1 MRQNESS
8 QPDAAAGA
16 SLSAEQGSSRPVEK
30 ETAPLCSAALLLSCS
45 ISEDRYAD
53 LHVHSSASDG
63 LFSPA
68 EVVALAAGKGFAAL
82 SISDHDTVAGLP
94 EGFAAAKKQGIELLA
109 GVELSTYLEE
119 SVEAASSRLETR
131 QDAASTASEVHI
143 LGYCFDCENEALLSA
158 LERLCA
164 DRVRRIEEMIRLL
177 RELGVSLDRSSIDAA
192 AAFGSVGRLHLARV
206 LYRQGLVSNVRQAFV
221 KYIGRGKPAYV
232 PRAQIPPEEACR
244 LIREAGGIPV
254 LAHPSLLDRQSLIPK
269 LVKEGIEGIEAF
281 YSKVTLDVAKH
292 YCRLAKKYGLL
303 VTGGSDCH
311 QGEGAD
317 FLLGTVKL
325 DYKYVQK
332 LKEAAAARSLS

>member
-1 MRQNESS
+1 MRQKESS

-16 SLSAEQGSSRPVEK
+16 SP
-30 ETAPLCSAALLLSCS
+30 
-45 ISEDRYAD
+45 SEDRYAD

-63 LFSPA
+63 LLSPT

-109 GVELSTYLEE
+109 GVELSAYLEN
-119 SVEAASSRLETR
+119 
-131 QDAASTASEVHI
+131 SEVHI
-143 LGYCFDCENEALLSA
+143 LGYCFDYENEALLSA
-158 LERLCA
+158 LEQLCA

-177 RELGVSLDRSSIDAA
+177 RELGVTLDRSSIDAA
-192 AAFGSVGRLHLARV
+192 AAFGSVGRLHVARA
-206 LYRQGLVSNVRQAFV
+206 LYRHGLVSNVRQAFV

-232 PRAQIPPEEACR
+232 PRAHIPPGEACR
-244 LIREAGGIPV
+244 LIRDAGGIPV

-281 YSKVTLDVAKH
+281 YSKVTPDVAKH
-292 YCRLAKKYGLL
+292 YCRVAKKYGLL

-311 QGEGAD
+311 QGEGGD
-317 FLLGTVKL
+317 FLLGAVKL

-332 LKEAAAARSLS
+332 LKEAVAARSLR